1 MSCESH
7 PLVSHQLLTVLING
21 PNQCCWTTLKKSAW
35 KLKPP
40 INFFFYFF
48 FFFAVSNRTMWA
60 KIKLLSS
67 YHICMLQNYFPQQLS
82 VECGVSEMWLTLT
95 QYGIVKRELGRVSR
109 VLGECIETTGEG
121 VPQQA
126 ASWHM
131 GVHAVLDDLGRREEM
146 REESERAGGRGCRRI

>member
-1 MSCESH
+1 MNHIRWCRTSCWPCWSTGQINAAELLWINQHGSWSH
-7 PLVSHQLLTVLING
+7 PSI
-21 PNQCCWTTLKKSAW
+21 
-35 KLKPP
+35 
-40 INFFFYFF
+40 FFF